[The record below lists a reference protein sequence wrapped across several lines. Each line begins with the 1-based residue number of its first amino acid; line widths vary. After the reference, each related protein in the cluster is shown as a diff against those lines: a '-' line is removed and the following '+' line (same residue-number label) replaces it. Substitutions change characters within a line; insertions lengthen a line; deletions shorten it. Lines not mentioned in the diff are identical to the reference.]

1 MLALQTVRRGD
12 VRQSAPEQKISDSAD
27 SAAAV
32 RSETDDLTFRQ
43 FAVCSACDRD
53 LRNFRSLHDGRVQ
66 GALILS
72 SKGEL

>member
-12 VRQSAPEQKISDSAD
+12 ARQSAPEQKISNSAD
-27 SAAAV
+27 FAAAV

-43 FAVCSACDRD
+43 FAVCYACGRD
-53 LRNFRSLHDGRVQ
+53 LVNARSLHDGRVQ

-72 SKGEL
+72 SKGEH